1 MNANQRTSWPVVAI
15 LLAAAIAL
23 ASAIS
28 LSSGAFAQD
37 APSQGRFKDEMRM
50 PWTRGSTD
58 YIRDWM
64 VAGPI
69 ACRLEEDCL
78 NGEATAHPSGP
89 ELKLPDG
96 KSIPWRPN
104 RPWGDVASVG
114 GDGTGIG
121 YATATIQRDTAGKA
135 TLAVGSADGVRV
147 WLNGKLVLS
156 RDGPRSWAADTD
168 LVDVELGAGHNTL
181 LLKLANDAN
190 YSVRVL
196 APGAVLPRVQEI
208 TPSIV
213 GSSDTQLVVVTD
225 VSSARAAA
233 DPVKLEVIRAGGD
246 VAFARSAARGER
258 ISIDTSGWPD
268 GAYEVRASS
277 PNSRG
282 LLHATHLAW
291 YKGDPLARARELAA
305 EAEKA
310 NADEPVGMTLRML
323 VNMVEDRMGVKLADA
338 KDIRWSTIHAPLMEF
353 EELMLERQGKVG
365 RVRPHGFVRLAW
377 IDETDHT
384 PQFCRAYL
392 PGGYT
397 ASKKWPLVLQLH
409 GFNPANP
416 LYWDW
421 WSADNRHAG
430 DDTEFSGNRG
440 VIYMEP
446 HGRGNVQ
453 YRNFA
458 DADVLR
464 CMAEAR
470 KLLSVDENRTY
481 LTGDSMGGWGTW
493 NVATRHPELFA
504 AIAPI
509 FGGIDYHSV
518 TSDEDA
524 AKLTPA
530 ERFVNERE
538 SSWGMADSLVN
549 TPVFV
554 HHGDQDGTVN
564 VEWSRWGVRLLQRW
578 GYDIRYR
585 EYPGKV
591 HEALQINNGTM
602 NIDWFLGHVRDPD
615 PRQVRI
621 RSAELR
627 NAGAWWARVEQA
639 GRPLE
644 FMVVDAEVVD
654 RNVIRL
660 DTRNV
665 VDIVLTP
672 SERLIDRS
680 KPVRVVWNGE
690 PRELRAGEDGLRL
703 TRADYEPAKLRKTPS
718 LPGSTGDFFNTPF
731 AVVVG
736 TTAKDPALREVV
748 GKKAQGFID
757 AWKDWQKFEPRV
769 FRDTEMSDADIAKY
783 SLILVGGADANAV
796 TAKLA
801 GKLPLK
807 VTPDRVVID
816 GKVFMAR
823 DAAVQLLYPNPRN
836 PARYVWLFASMS
848 STGMR
853 AAAPSP
859 FRLYEWD
866 YIIDDGRI
874 PALHARESMER
885 MRVVSGM
892 FDQNWRFDAAYLQ
905 EGDAA
910 ARASGRTLTFPSG
923 KVKLPEALLESY
935 AGSYELPGNRL
946 VEITRRDDVLWLKS
960 GSDELEFVPLD
971 ATTFYGEKFNVWV
984 TFQKD
989 PTGKITGLVGHQPG
1003 DGDFEGKRK

>member
-1 MNANQRTSWPVVAI
+1 MNSNKHDSGPHVAVA
-15 LLAAAIAL
+15 LALALAAAL
-23 ASAIS
+23 G
-28 LSSGAFAQD
+28 SSGDVFAQE
-37 APSQGRFKDEMRM
+37 ARPTGTFKDEMRM

-69 ACRLEEDCL
+69 ACKLEEDCL
-78 NGEATAHPSGP
+78 NGEAGAWASGP

-96 KSIPWRPN
+96 KSVPWRPN
-104 RPWGDVASVG
+104 RTWGDVASVG
-114 GDGTGIG
+114 GDGSGVG
-121 YATATIQRDTAGKA
+121 YASATVQRESAGKA
-135 TLAVGSADGVRV
+135 TLAVGAADGVRV
-147 WLNGKLVLS
+147 WLNGKLVLT
-156 RDGPRSWAADTD
+156 RDGPRSWAADND
-168 LVDVELGAGHNTL
+168 LVDVDLAAGANAL
-181 LLKLANDAN
+181 LLKLSNTAN

-213 GSSDTQLVVVTD
+213 ASSDSRLDVVTD

-233 DPVKLEVIRAGGD
+233 DRVKLEVIRAGGD

-258 ISIDTSGWPD
+258 ISIDTSTWPD
-268 GAYEVRASS
+268 GAYEIRASS
-277 PNSRG
+277 PNARG
-282 LLHATHLAW
+282 LLYTTHVAW
-291 YKGDPLARARELAA
+291 YKGDSLARARELAA
-305 EAEKA
+305 EAAKA
-310 NADEPVGMTLRML
+310 SADTPEGLTLRML

-338 KDIRWSTIHAPLMEF
+338 KDVHWSVIHSPLMEF

-384 PQFCRAYL
+384 PQYCRAYL
-392 PGGYT
+392 PGGYD

-430 DDTEFSGNRG
+430 DDTEYSGNRG

-464 CMAEAR
+464 CLAEAR
-470 KLLSVDENRTY
+470 RRFSVDENRTY

-493 NVATRHPELFA
+493 NVATRHPDLFA

-509 FGGIDYHSV
+509 FGGIDYHS
-518 TSDEDA
+518 TMSDEDA

-530 ERFVNERE
+530 ERFLNERE
-538 SSWGMADSLVN
+538 SSWAMADSLIN

-554 HHGDQDGTVN
+554 HHGDQDKAVN
-564 VEWSRWGVRLLQRW
+564 VEWSRWGVRLMQRW

-602 NIDWFLGHVRDPD
+602 NIEWFLGHERDPD

-627 NAGAWWARVEQA
+627 HAKAWWARVEQA
-639 GRPLE
+639 ERPLE

-660 DTRNV
+660 DTQNV

-672 SERLIDRS
+672 SGKLIDRS

-690 PRELRAGEDGLRL
+690 ARELRAAGDGLRL
-703 TRADYEPAKLRKTPS
+703 TRADYKPAKLRKSPS
-718 LPGSTGDFFNTPF
+718 LPGSTSDFFNTPF

-748 GKKAQGFID
+748 AKKAQGFVD
-757 AWKDWQKFEPRV
+757 AWKEWQKFEPRV
-769 FRDTEMSDADIAKY
+769 FKDTEMSDADIAKY
-783 SLILVGGADANAV
+783 SLMLVGGADANAV

-801 GKLPLK
+801 GRLPLK
-807 VTPDRVVID
+807 VSADRVVID
-816 GKVFMAR
+816 GKVFMTR

-836 PARYVWLFASMS
+836 AQRYVWVFAST
-848 STGMR
+848 STVGMGS
-853 AAAPSP
+853 AAPSP

-874 PALHARESMER
+874 PAPRTRESMER

-892 FDQNWRFDAAYLQ
+892 FNRDWRFDAAYLQ
-905 EGDAA
+905 EGDAD
-910 ARASGRTLTFPSG
+910 ARARGRTLPSPSG
-923 KVKLPEALLESY
+923 KVKLPEGLLESY
-935 AGSYELPGNRL
+935 AGTYELPGNRIIKISRKG
-946 VEITRRDDVLWLKS
+946 EILWAKA

-971 ATTFYGEKFNVWV
+971 ATTFYGAKFNVWV
-984 TFQKD
+984 TFEKD
-989 PTGKITGLVGHQPG
+989 ATGKITGFVGHQPG
-1003 DGDFEGKRK
+1003 DGDFEAKRQ